1 MQLIVRSL
9 GLKVPNIW
17 RKNWPF
23 RSQQSVLQKY
33 VIGFERFFGIGK
45 FGLLLPPF
53 YLPSFLSLSFS
64 LSLFLS
70 LSLSL
75 SFFLSLSDTEVEEFE
90 PKTIYLLIKSL

>member
-53 YLPSFLSLSFS
+53 YLPSFLSLSFF

-70 LSLSL
+70 FSL
-75 SFFLSLSDTEVEEFE
+75 FLSLSDTEVEEFE